1 MTINDEVNGYCKLKK
16 VILRK
21 TRSQL
26 SDAESTSLIEYRP
39 KIDEFIKVL
48 INNDKIFKEA
58 WLIKDS
64 CFNW

>member
-26 SDAESTSLIEYRP
+26 SDAESKSLIEYRP

-48 INNDKIFKEA
+48 INNDKTFKEA
-58 WLIKDS
+58 
-64 CFNW
+64 